1 MELKI
6 CLLQVPRIW
15 LDGKEVSFPLRRAD
29 ALLFYLVCTKTATRE
44 EVVSL
49 LWDKLDVETGRR
61 NLRNLLY
68 VIRKHLGIPMVITTQ
83 KNKLSLDPE
92 LKIDCD
98 YLRFMEQGDYMAIHG
113 PFLNGFG
120 IKDSCAF
127 DEWVDQT
134 RERVHKQY
142 LACLAAQIGSTVQTG
157 TVGRAE
163 RCALEYLQSNPAD
176 EEMAR
181 FLISLYRA
189 QSRFFD
195 GIQIYQRLKEYL
207 SQEMGITPLS
217 ETTQL
222 YQEVLREWNLAVCE
236 QEEESEEQYL
246 SSDRQRLMRRVNGL
260 LFPRALRDGYGGG
273 AVLLQG
279 SAGVGKTFLT
289 EQYLKNLDE
298 HVCVLSGTC
307 FSSGQEER
315 LGPWQAVAIQLKQIV
330 DAAPEQYPGKAAQAA
345 RQLAAQPLRTCALD
359 QAEELFFHLLVSLLE
374 QGRVLLCL
382 ENVQWADEESLFLLG
397 RLLRKFYHAALSCL
411 LTGRDALP
419 PRVKAAIRQLEEAGL
434 LHCCLV
440 HPFSPEEVR
449 EFLQLELGG
458 GAAELGEQL
467 WNTTRGNPFLLR
479 KLIHPPGKEASDPG
493 HLLQQEKQL
502 SLYWLEL
509 LSGEG
514 RRLMDLAAF
523 FPEGASEEV
532 LFRLLGAPRDAFAL
546 ALEETLGTGLLREE
560 EAGGRVLSWG
570 DEGLRQQ
577 IYQAKSG
584 MARRDTH
591 RRIAQM
597 LQFERED
604 PKNFGQAE
612 YHFRMAGDWS
622 GVLRVQDMACERFLK
637 SFPGRGTDEYFR
649 ELYQR
654 VGALSGDCAPPAE
667 GEGRWRELLLA
678 LSALFSGQE
687 QAAFPRLELV
697 LEQGGGARPSLLH
710 AALSLIS
717 QWAWQ
722 EDRARQLTEGLEALE
737 PPTARLLRGELLSV
751 GGIGELSGTV
761 LTPLLDDRDPLVRC
775 YACYLL
781 GLNDQRRGEAEAEQ
795 WYDKAAAQAAAMPAF
810 WGMAQICRDAGR
822 RAWAE
827 HREMR
832 ARALFESALHFAAET
847 EDGRT
852 LSMVQAYLSAL
863 TASSGEDTV
872 AVRFLREAQAA
883 AKELSPLEQG
893 AVCLAKAWILCTGER
908 RGTPGP
914 RWGDLIT
921 EDALFYARRG
931 LMLLYP
937 LKDVEA
943 ERSLLLECLQLVRNR
958 NGKN

>member
-298 HVCVLSGTC
+298 HVCVLSGT
-307 FSSGQEER
+307 
-315 LGPWQAVAIQLKQIV
+315 
-330 DAAPEQYPGKAAQAA
+330 
-345 RQLAAQPLRTCALD
+345 
-359 QAEELFFHLLVSLLE
+359 
-374 QGRVLLCL
+374 
-382 ENVQWADEESLFLLG
+382 
-397 RLLRKFYHAALSCL
+397 
-411 LTGRDALP
+411 
-419 PRVKAAIRQLEEAGL
+419 
-434 LHCCLV
+434 
-440 HPFSPEEVR
+440 
-449 EFLQLELGG
+449 
-458 GAAELGEQL
+458 
-467 WNTTRGNPFLLR
+467 
-479 KLIHPPGKEASDPG
+479 
-493 HLLQQEKQL
+493 
-502 SLYWLEL
+502 
-509 LSGEG
+509 
-514 RRLMDLAAF
+514 
-523 FPEGASEEV
+523 
-532 LFRLLGAPRDAFAL
+532 
-546 ALEETLGTGLLREE
+546 
-560 EAGGRVLSWG
+560 
-570 DEGLRQQ
+570 
-577 IYQAKSG
+577 
-584 MARRDTH
+584 
-591 RRIAQM
+591 
-597 LQFERED
+597 
-604 PKNFGQAE
+604 
-612 YHFRMAGDWS
+612 
-622 GVLRVQDMACERFLK
+622 
-637 SFPGRGTDEYFR
+637 
-649 ELYQR
+649 
-654 VGALSGDCAPPAE
+654 
-667 GEGRWRELLLA
+667 
-678 LSALFSGQE
+678 
-687 QAAFPRLELV
+687 
-697 LEQGGGARPSLLH
+697 
-710 AALSLIS
+710 
-717 QWAWQ
+717 
-722 EDRARQLTEGLEALE
+722 
-737 PPTARLLRGELLSV
+737 
-751 GGIGELSGTV
+751 
-761 LTPLLDDRDPLVRC
+761 
-775 YACYLL
+775 
-781 GLNDQRRGEAEAEQ
+781 
-795 WYDKAAAQAAAMPAF
+795 
-810 WGMAQICRDAGR
+810 
-822 RAWAE
+822 
-827 HREMR
+827 
-832 ARALFESALHFAAET
+832 
-847 EDGRT
+847 
-852 LSMVQAYLSAL
+852 
-863 TASSGEDTV
+863 
-872 AVRFLREAQAA
+872 
-883 AKELSPLEQG
+883 
-893 AVCLAKAWILCTGER
+893 
-908 RGTPGP
+908 
-914 RWGDLIT
+914 
-921 EDALFYARRG
+921 
-931 LMLLYP
+931 
-937 LKDVEA
+937 
-943 ERSLLLECLQLVRNR
+943 
-958 NGKN
+958 